1 MHDKIYIGLMSGTS
15 LDAIDCVLTSF
26 GKAQTNRAVTLLAT
40 HSHPFPETTHAQL
53 LQLISKPEEI
63 IPAELGPLDN
73 ELGHIYAAAVNALL
87 EEAGYRKEQ
96 ITAIGNHGQTVLH
109 KPDADPGFSLQLGNG
124 EIIAN
129 ETGITTVVDFR
140 TADIALGGQG
150 APLVPGFHQ
159 HVFGQSDRT
168 RIILNIGGIANI
180 TVLGS
185 NGVVSGFDTGPGN
198 TLLDMWTNEHTGERF
213 DADGAWAASGT
224 PLPALLNK
232 LLADAYF
239 QTPPPKSTGRE
250 HFNLAWLKPY
260 LNEVEAQAADVQAT
274 LTELTAQTIATAIRQ
289 QTSAAEVLVCGGG
302 TENAYL
308 MQALT
313 RHLSGITVTPMP
325 PTILPPEWVE
335 AAAFAWLAR
344 ARLRNEPAGLPQVT
358 GASAPALLGRVCVP
372 AEA

>member
-26 GKAQTNRAVTLLAT
+26 GQAQTNNAVTLLAT
-40 HSHPFPETTHAQL
+40 RSHPFPEATRAQL
-53 LQLISKPEEI
+53 LQLISKPEDI

-87 EEAGYRKEQ
+87 EEAGYRNEQ
-96 ITAIGNHGQTVLH
+96 ISAIGSHGQTVLH
-109 KPDADPGFSLQLGNG
+109 KPEANPGFSLQLGNG

-140 TADIALGGQG
+140 NADIALGGQG

-159 HVFGQSDRT
+159 HVFAQPGRT

-180 TVLGS
+180 TVLGAD
-185 NGVVSGFDTGPGN
+185 GTISGFDTGPGN
-198 TLLDMWTNEHTGERF
+198 TLLDMWANEHTGERF

-224 PLPALLNK
+224 PLPALLDD

-239 QTPPPKSTGRE
+239 QAPPPKSTGRE
-250 HFNLAWLKPY
+250 YFNLAWLKPH
-260 LNEVEAQAADVQAT
+260 LDKIDAQAADVQAT
-274 LTELTAQTIATAIRQ
+274 LTELTAQSIATAIRAQ
-289 QTSAAEVLVCGGG
+289 NSAAEVLVCGGG
-302 TENAYL
+302 TENSYL
-308 MQALT
+308 MHALT

-325 PTILPPEWVE
+325 QATLPPEWVE

-372 AEA
+372 IEA